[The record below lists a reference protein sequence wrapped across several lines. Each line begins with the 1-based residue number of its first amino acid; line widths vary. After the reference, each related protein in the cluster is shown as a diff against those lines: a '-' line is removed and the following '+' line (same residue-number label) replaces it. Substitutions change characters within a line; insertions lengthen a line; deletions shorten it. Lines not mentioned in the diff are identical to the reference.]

1 MVPFNLPRQARDRR
15 EDTSPPHFKHI
26 CLDGVFLHFIWQ
38 EHLGVSIESKE
49 FWARSTAIVERK
61 LDGFEASLTEL
72 GM

>member
-1 MVPFNLPRQARDRR
+1 MRFNLPRQARDRR
-15 EDTSPPHFKHI
+15 EDTSPPHFKRI
-26 CLDGVFLHFIWQ
+26 CFGGVFPHFIWQ